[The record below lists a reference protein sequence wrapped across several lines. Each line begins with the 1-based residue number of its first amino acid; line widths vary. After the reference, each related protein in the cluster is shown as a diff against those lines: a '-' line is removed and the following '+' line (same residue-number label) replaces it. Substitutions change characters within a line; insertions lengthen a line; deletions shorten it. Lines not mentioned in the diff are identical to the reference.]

1 VSEDPNFI
9 QPTHKEQTMNQAR
22 LPHTTLAPEAF
33 KAMLGVSGVLHHCG
47 LGKALQALLHVRVSQ
62 INHCAHCLDMHTR
75 EALAAGEDPQRLM
88 ALPAW
93 REVAFY
99 TERERAALQWA
110 ESLTLLPE
118 TGAPDEHF
126 DALRPHFS
134 DKEIAELSFSIA
146 QINAWNRLGVGM
158 RVPVARKPLVAA

>member
-1 VSEDPNFI
+1 MAGPHS
-9 QPTHKEQTMNQAR
+9 KSRAR
-22 LPHTTLAPEAF
+22 RIKPARNPVTRGGAAQSHGVARAAADEAVRTL
-33 KAMLGVSGVLHHCG
+33 LRC
-47 LGKALQALLHVRVSQ
+47 
-62 INHCAHCLDMHTR
+62 
-75 EALAAGEDPQRLM
+75 AGEDPQRLM